1 MHLHQVLTGA
11 VNPGDCCYSVGS
23 VNDVP
28 FTAYGSGCDIVIL
41 ASDFEC
47 VQIIPGAQHGNIQVG
62 CVECSHQLG
71 RIAASYGN
79 TVCIFEPISTN
90 LNKRHKQLNYQWQKT
105 GQFLLNAMTYN
116 LAWDPQGNR
125 ILAATEWLQLWAPP
139 TADTLQEEDEE
150 EKSHPVLNDW
160 KCVWQC
166 K

>member
-1 MHLHQVLTGA
+1 MDYWWVTGGLLMDYWW
-11 VNPGDCCYSVGS
+11 VTDGLL
-23 VNDVP
+23 
-28 FTAYGSGCDIVIL
+28 AYGSGCDIVIL